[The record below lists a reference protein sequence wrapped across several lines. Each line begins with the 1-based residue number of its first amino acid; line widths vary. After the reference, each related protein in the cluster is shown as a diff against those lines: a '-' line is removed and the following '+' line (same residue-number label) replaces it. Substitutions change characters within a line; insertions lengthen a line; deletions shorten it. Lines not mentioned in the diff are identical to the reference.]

1 MSSSWCSVSVLQA
14 SPWLW
19 HLNRLI
25 TRSLRET
32 CSIFPTSS
40 PSTESVAHARWS
52 QTRVSTVCVTLCG
65 QNRYIVKDLPIRQTW
80 RRRRSISQYLL
91 TNQMN
96 LYRKMVRRRWESQYE
111 TIKDEMSN
119 IYFRQKNI
127 WQMSDIL
134 CLGCLPHLIGC
145 PRPLRIY
152 TKKKYIFKLCVLT
165 QFIKWRSILIWVK
178 KINKFSVG
186 GKIKNIVWCPIP
198 VPSVAWSQGKNILGW
213 TYCQSPWH
221 STSHLLVSVISC
233 MPKRTDS
240 ASLSA
245 LRRLMTQHDQQRWG
259 WLVSQAPRTHVLAFT
274 LPRW

>member
-91 TNQMN
+91 TNQIN

-119 IYFRQKNI
+119 IYFRQKKYLADVWYFVFGLFAWI
-127 WQMSDIL
+127 H
-134 CLGCLPHLIGC
+134 PHLIGC

-152 TKKKYIFKLCVLT
+152 TKKK
-165 QFIKWRSILIWVK
+165 K
-178 KINKFSVG
+178 K
-186 GKIKNIVWCPIP
+186 
-198 VPSVAWSQGKNILGW
+198 
-213 TYCQSPWH
+213 
-221 STSHLLVSVISC
+221 HL
-233 MPKRTDS
+233 
-240 ASLSA
+240 
-245 LRRLMTQHDQQRWG
+245 
-259 WLVSQAPRTHVLAFT
+259 
-274 LPRW
+274 

>member
-134 CLGCLPHLIGC
+134 CLGCLPE
-145 PRPLRIY
+145 
-152 TKKKYIFKLCVLT
+152 F
-165 QFIKWRSILIWVK
+165 ILIWLVVQDHYAYIPK
-178 KINKFSVG
+178 KNTSLNCV
-186 GKIKNIVWCPIP
+186 
-198 VPSVAWSQGKNILGW
+198 
-213 TYCQSPWH
+213 YWH
-221 STSHLLVSVISC
+221 SLLNGG
-233 MPKRTDS
+233 PFWFGLKK
-240 ASLSA
+240 
-245 LRRLMTQHDQQRWG
+245 
-259 WLVSQAPRTHVLAFT
+259 
-274 LPRW
+274 